1 MVYRAAVYQPE
12 RRPARR
18 WLSPLLLG
26 LLMAPSLQAT
36 TVTQET
42 VLSDRQTLVKG
53 NGDEPESLD
62 PAQIR
67 FGFPG
72 EVVLVDLFEGL
83 VSEDGQGKIVPAQA
97 QRWETSEDGLVWRFF
112 LRPQLKWS
120 NGEPLTAQD
129 FVYAWR
135 RLLDPA
141 QGSPSAGLLLATG
154 INNAQSI
161 YAGALELTSLGVE
174 AESSQILKVT
184 LERPVPYFLQLVSQR
199 PFVPVNEQAIT
210 RFGKEWTQPGKLVS
224 NGAYKL
230 VNWAS
235 NERIEAERNIYY
247 WDDLHTRIKRVTY
260 LPLSSQHAERLR
272 YEAGEIQLT
281 NKVALEYYQKTKQTT
296 PERIW
301 GLPLLGTYLYTFNL
315 RRPELQDVRVRQA
328 LAMTID
334 RHVLTEQVSGQGER
348 PAWSLLPGMP
358 GYEALGSPLALQ
370 DQPTRLTKAVALMAQ
385 AGYNSA
391 RPLKLTLTYNT
402 SESHKKLARA
412 VAAMWKPLGV
422 EVSLNNMEW
431 SAYQVAKDSGDF
443 MLVRS
448 FLFGDY
454 VEPSSML
461 NSFRCQDPQNESGY
475 CNSAFDGLLQ
485 QASDTLD
492 GSTRTGLYRQ
502 AEQLLM
508 DEMPAIPVYHY
519 NQMRLVDPTLR
530 GLPSQN
536 LKGAIATKDLYF
548 SKQ

>member
-1 MVYRAAVYQPE
+1 MVLCPAS
-12 RRPARR
+12 RPARR
-18 WLSPLLLG
+18 WLSPMLLG
-26 LLMAPSLQAT
+26 LLLAPSLQAT
-36 TVTQET
+36 TVSQEPA
-42 VLSDRQTLVKG
+42 LSDRQTLVKG
-53 NGDEPESLD
+53 NGAEPESLD

-67 FGFPG
+67 SGFPG

-83 VSEDGQGKIVPAQA
+83 VSEDGQGRIVPAQA

-120 NGEPLTAQD
+120 NGDALTAAD

-141 QGSPSAGLLLATG
+141 QASPSAGLLLATG

-161 YAGALELTSLGVE
+161 YAGALDLNTLGVE
-174 AESSQILKVT
+174 AESDQILKVT
-184 LERPVPYFLQLVSQR
+184 LERPVPYFLQLISQR
-199 PFVPVNEQAIT
+199 PFVPVNQKAVSQ
-210 RFGKEWTQPGKLVS
+210 FGKQWTQPGKLVS

-230 VNWAS
+230 VNWVP
-235 NERIEAERNIYY
+235 NERIEAERNVQY
-247 WDDLHTRIKRVTY
+247 WDDAHTRIQRVTY
-260 LPLSSQHAERLR
+260 LPLASQHAERLR

-281 NKVALEYYQKTKQTT
+281 NKVALEYYQKTKEAT

-334 RHVLTEQVSGQGER
+334 RHLLTEKVSGQGEQA
-348 PAWSLLPGMP
+348 AWSLLPGMP
-358 GYEALGSPLALQ
+358 GYEALSSPLALQ
-370 DQPTRLTKAVALMAQ
+370 DQPTRLAKAAALLAQ
-385 AGYNSA
+385 AGYDSQH
-391 RPLKLTLTYNT
+391 PLKLTLTYNT
-402 SESHKKLARA
+402 SENHKKLALA
-412 VAAMWKPLGV
+412 VASMWKPLGV
-422 EVSLNNMEW
+422 EVTLNNMEW
-431 SAYQVAKDSGDF
+431 NAYQVAKDSGDF
-443 MLVRS
+443 MLARS

-454 VEPSSML
+454 VEPSAML

-475 CNSAFDGLLQ
+475 CNPTFDGLLQ
-485 QASDTLD
+485 QAADTLD
-492 GSTRTGLYRQ
+492 GNARTGLYHQ

-530 GLPSQN
+530 GLPVQN

-548 SKQ
+548 SQQ

>member
-1 MVYRAAVYQPE
+1 MVYRPAVYQPE
-12 RRPARR
+12 RRPVRR

-67 FGFPG
+67 SGFPG

-230 VNWAS
+230 VNWAP
-235 NERIEAERNIYY
+235 NERIEAERNIHY

-358 GYEALGSPLALQ
+358 GYEALGSPPALQ
-370 DQPTRLTKAVALMAQ
+370 DQPTRLAKAAALMAQ

-391 RPLKLTLTYNT
+391 RPFKLTLTYNT
-402 SESHKKLARA
+402 SESHKKLALA